1 MPKVALRKQPV
12 EKVVVEKVEDEPM
25 ELEEGVDALLSGET
39 ASTTTPPTGVR
50 DIDAEDLWNPQLCG
64 EYAKVQ

>member
-1 MPKVALRKQPV
+1 M
-12 EKVVVEKVEDEPM
+12 VEKVEDEPM